1 MIDGFFEKLNLV
13 VPRQLIIIKIKGGF
27 FECGKRRY
35 DSMERGLIKNQSAG
49 LAKRI
54 WMLVRW
60 DCRSEWYKLAQA
72 LLHSISSSLLRS
84 SGSVVPDRA

>member
-1 MIDGFFEKLNLV
+1 
-13 VPRQLIIIKIKGGF
+13 
-27 FECGKRRY
+27 
-35 DSMERGLIKNQSAG
+35 MERGLIKNQSAG

-60 DCRSEWYKLAQA
+60 DYRSEWYKLAQA